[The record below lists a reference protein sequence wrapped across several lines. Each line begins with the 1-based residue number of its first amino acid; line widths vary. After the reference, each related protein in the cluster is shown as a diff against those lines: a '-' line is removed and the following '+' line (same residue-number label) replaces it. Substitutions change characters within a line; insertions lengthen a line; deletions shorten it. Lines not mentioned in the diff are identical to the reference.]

1 MKDGV
6 KIPEVVFKTRVRDDS
21 LGSDNPFRWMDV
33 PSQRLFCGLRTIV
46 FSLPGAFTPTCSTFQ
61 LPGFEANYKKIRD
74 LGVDEIYV
82 ASVNDAFV
90 MNKWLESQNV
100 LNIKAIPDGT
110 GEFTRQLGM
119 LVAKDNVGFGLRS
132 WRYAAVIRNGI
143 IEKWF
148 EEPGRQDNFAGD
160 PYGET
165 SPDNI
170 IGYLESVR

>member
-1 MKDGV
+1 MFGV
-6 KIPEVVFKTRVRDDS
+6 
-21 LGSDNPFRWMDV
+21 
-33 PSQRLFCGLRTIV
+33 
-46 FSLPGAFTPTCSTFQ
+46 PGAFTPTCSTFQ

-148 EEPGRQDNFAGD
+148 EEPGRQDNFAED